1 MTYIAEA
8 RPRRTP
14 ATRGGQVRRRSE
26 TPAGN
31 PALER
36 RLSDARVSRAH
47 RQSRVR
53 TLQNHRN
60 EAVAAALTARV
71 PVAAIAA
78 ITGLKLTDVKKIGKG
93 HSDSYVAGV
102 SREQHLAGLAE
113 IAGQLLEAVEEKATA
128 ERKFRADV
136 VEALRSGQLDVFR
149 IAALTA
155 VTAERLRE
163 ITRGTG
169 LRGEAFRSRPS

>member
-1 MTYIAEA
+1 MTYIAEG

-14 ATRGGQVRRRSE
+14 AARGGQVRRRSE

-31 PALER
+31 LALEQ

-53 TLQNHRN
+53 TLLNHRN
-60 EAVAAALTARV
+60 EAVAAASAARV

-78 ITGLKLTDVKKIGKG
+78 ATGLKLTDVKKIGSG
-93 HSDSYVAGV
+93 YSDSHVAGA

-113 IAGQLLEAVEEKATA
+113 IAGQLLEAVEEKAAA
-128 ERKFRADV
+128 EGQFRADV
-136 VEALRSGQLDVFR
+136 VEALRSGQADVFR

-163 ITRGTG
+163 ITRGAG
-169 LRGEAFRSRPS
+169 LRGEAFRPSPS

>member
-1 MTYIAEA
+1 M
-8 RPRRTP
+8 
-14 ATRGGQVRRRSE
+14 
-26 TPAGN
+26 
-31 PALER
+31 
-36 RLSDARVSRAH
+36 
-47 RQSRVR
+47 
-53 TLQNHRN
+53 
-60 EAVAAALTARV
+60 AAALTARV